1 MREARAEEM
10 KPTEMADGRGTS
22 ASYRLQSVPRKT
34 VQLRYDV
41 LALGMVERMAGRS
54 VDRVLNPSRGVRGN
68 QDETLTNI

>member
-10 KPTEMADGRGTS
+10 KPTETADGRGTS
-22 ASYRLQSVPRKT
+22 ASYRLQSVPRKI

-41 LALGMVERMAGRS
+41 LALGMVERMINRS
-54 VDRVLNPSRGVRGN
+54 VDRVMNPNRGVWSN